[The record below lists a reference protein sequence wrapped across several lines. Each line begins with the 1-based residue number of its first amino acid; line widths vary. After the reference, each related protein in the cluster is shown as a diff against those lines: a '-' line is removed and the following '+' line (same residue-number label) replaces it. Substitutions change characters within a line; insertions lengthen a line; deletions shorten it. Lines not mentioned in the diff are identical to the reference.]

1 MRHRLANIVA
11 ACCAVLAGAAPAIT
25 LEDCIQTALQEN
37 PDMAA
42 AAQRIASAQAALRQ
56 AESGYYPWLSLNGSY
71 MRTDNPPQAF
81 MMTLNQR
88 QLNMMAPE
96 FDPNDPDDTDNIRW
110 SIAAKY
116 RLFDGGQR
124 ESARGAA
131 LSGTRLAQSGQDAA
145 RNELVHQVTRAYLN
159 TLQARAFV
167 DVQAAMVTSLEESQ
181 RVARERFQAGS
192 AVKTDVLNLDV
203 KLAEAR
209 EDLIR
214 ARNGLRLAE
223 AALNTAIGVDVAR
236 ADDLQPPPE
245 PETEALADASRAGPE
260 NRPELRLAAEQV
272 TLSQHLWRR
281 ARRGFSPALNAF
293 GSLDWDSDDW
303 RDYEN
308 SYMAGIMAEWEIFD
322 GFRRP
327 NAIRQASA
335 ELARARAELRKT
347 RLNVQFDLTQAQL
360 SLGEARERIEV
371 MHKNVENAREALRIT
386 RERYQQGA
394 ADITELLTAE
404 VGLHALQTRDVAA
417 RYDLLIAQSNLKR
430 ACGALAEKYPM
441 PAKQPD

>member
-1 MRHRLANIVA
+1 MRERLAYILA
-11 ACCAVLAGAAPAIT
+11 ACCAALAGPAPAIT
-25 LEDCIQTALQEN
+25 LEDCIQTALREN

-42 AAQRIASAQAALRQ
+42 AAQRIAAAQAALRQ
-56 AESGYYPWLSLNGSY
+56 AEAGYYPWLSLNGAY
-71 MRTDNPPQAF
+71 LRTDNPPQAF

-88 QLNMMAPE
+88 QLNMMAPD
-96 FDPNDPDDTDNIRW
+96 FDPNDPKDTDNIRW
-110 SIAAKY
+110 SIAGKY

-145 RNELVHQVTRAYLN
+145 RNELVHQVTRAYLQ
-159 TLQARAFV
+159 TLQARAFTG
-167 DVQAAMVTSLEESQ
+167 VQAAMVESLEESR
-181 RVARERFQAGS
+181 RVARERLQAGS

-223 AALNTAIGVDVAR
+223 AALNTAIGADLAR
-236 ADDLQPPPE
+236 AEDMQPPPE
-245 PETEALADASRAGPE
+245 PAAAADTSDYSME
-260 NRPELRLAAEQV
+260 NRPELHMAAEQV
-272 TLSQHLWRR
+272 ALNRHQWRR
-281 ARRGFSPALNAF
+281 ARREFSPAFNAF

-303 RDYEN
+303 RDYEH

-347 RLNVQFDLTQAQL
+347 RLALQFDLTQAQL
-360 SLGEARERIEV
+360 SLTEARERIEV
-371 MHKNVENAREALRIT
+371 TRKNVENAREALRIT

-404 VGLHALQTRDVAA
+404 VGLHALQTRGVAA
-417 RYDLLIAQSNLKR
+417 QYDLLIAQSNLER
-430 ACGALAEKYPM
+430 ARGALAEKY
-441 PAKQPD
+441 AASEKQAD

>member
-1 MRHRLANIVA
+1 MRQRLANIIT
-11 ACCAVLAGAAPAIT
+11 ACGAVLAAAAPAIT
-25 LEDCIQTALQEN
+25 LEDCIQTALSEN

-42 AAQRIASAQAALRQ
+42 AAQRITAAQAALRQ
-56 AESGYYPWLSLNGSY
+56 AESGYYPWLSLNGTY

-110 SIAAKY
+110 SVAAKY

-167 DVQAAMVTSLEESQ
+167 DVQTAMVASLEESQ

-209 EDLIR
+209 EDAIR
-214 ARNGLRLAE
+214 ARNGLRLAV
-223 AALNTAIGVDVAR
+223 AALNTAIGVEIAR

-245 PETEALADASRAGPE
+245 PEPAALDDASQAGPE

-272 TLSQHLWRR
+272 TLSQHQWRR
-281 ARRGFSPALNAF
+281 ARREFSPAFNAF

-347 RLNVQFDLTQAQL
+347 RLAVQFDLTQAQL
-360 SLGEARERIEV
+360 SLAEARERIEV
-371 MHKNVENAREALRIT
+371 MRKNVENAREALRIT

-404 VGLHALQTRDVAA
+404 VGLHALQTRGVAA
-417 RYDLLIAQSNLKR
+417 QYDLLIAQSNLER
-430 ACGALAEKYPM
+430 ARGALAEKYAQ
-441 PAKQPD
+441 PAHKPD